1 MTPTWTVDRER
12 ILSRAEVQ
20 TVLAELKRKAKRSP
34 LTRRNLIIFRLATCC
49 GLRVSELTRLTLG
62 NVRLAPGR
70 RFEFLRQLA
79 RVGRPAQYR

>member
-12 ILSRAEVQ
+12 ILTRAEVQ
-20 TVLAELKRKAKRSP
+20 IVLAELHRKAKRST

-62 NVRLAPGR
+62 NVRLVLDR
-70 RFEFLRQLA
+70 
-79 RVGRPAQYR
+79 